1 MFKRFFYIILVVL
14 PVLISVNELRAQC
27 GEPLVEICYPKLG
40 DSKYLNS
47 FPVRLKKSKR
57 GEPPTVMKQSLILN
71 SGTKY
76 RFAIVNAEE
85 YEGKLIMNLYSS
97 QTLVGTS
104 VEYSTGKYFDIVEYN
119 CKKAGIY
126 YLTFYFEDGK
136 EGCGLCLMGQKEW
149 KGK

>member
-1 MFKRFFYIILVVL
+1 MIKRLLYISLVL
-14 PVLISVNELRAQC
+14 FPVLLSTQGAKAQC

-40 DSKYLNS
+40 DFKYLNS
-47 FPVRLKKSKR
+47 FPIRIKKSKR
-57 GEPPTVMKQSLILN
+57 GEPPTVMKHSLIFN

-76 RFAIVNAEE
+76 RFVLSNAEE
-85 YEGKLIMNLYSS
+85 FDGKLILNLYNS
-97 QTLVGTS
+97 QNVVKSS
-104 VEYSTGKYFDIVEYN
+104 VEYSTGKYFDMIEFD

-136 EGCGLCLMGQKEW
+136 EGCALCLMGQKEW